1 MSSARSRVRLF
12 CASLVVIMLG
22 LGTRR
27 PFAPPLVQ
35 LYLGDVLWGVLFFL
49 LGALAW
55 PRRSSWTLGAGA
67 IASTQLIELSQ
78 LYQADWALR
87 LRATR
92 AGGLLLGH
100 QFLWSDV
107 LCVTIGGALA
117 ALLDAR
123 AQSLMAAKW

>member
-1 MSSARSRVRLF
+1 MTSARSRIRLLG
-12 CASLVVIMLG
+12 ATALVIALG

-27 PFAPPLVQ
+27 AFAPPFVQ
-35 LYLGDVLWGVLFFL
+35 LYLGDALWGALFPL
-49 LGALAW
+49 LGALGW
-55 PRRSSWTLGAGA
+55 PRRSSWALGAWA

-100 QFLWSDV
+100 QFLWSDM
-107 LCVTIGGALA
+107 LCVAIGGALA
-117 ALLDAR
+117 ALLDTR
-123 AQSLMAAKW
+123 AQRLMAAKC